1 MLEAKVLPSKLSEI
15 VRSADVHLDLAG
27 NSQHDVLRELV
38 APLALDPASSEALVK
53 VLQRRESMGSTGVG
67 HGVAVPHCRT
77 QLVDRIHV
85 VFGRQPQGV
94 AWCGADGEP
103 VRFFFLLV
111 APPVEVS
118 NAYLPVLGKV
128 SAFANNP
135 DTRRRLGEIHS
146 PLEFLELISES
157 GL

>member
-1 MLEAKVLPSKLSEI
+1 MLEAQEIPAKLSELI
-15 VRSADVHLDLAG
+15 RPADVHLELLG
-27 NSQHDVLRELV
+27 VSQHDVLRELV
-38 APLALDPASSEALVK
+38 SPLGLDAANSETLVR
-53 VLQRRESMGSTGVG
+53 VLQRRESLGSTGVG

-77 QLVDRIHV
+77 PLVDRIRI
-85 VFGRQPQGV
+85 VFGRQLQGV

-128 SAFANNP
+128 AGFVNGRENRQCLA
-135 DTRRRLGEIHS
+135 EIHS
-146 PLEFLELISES
+146 SQEFLDLIAAA